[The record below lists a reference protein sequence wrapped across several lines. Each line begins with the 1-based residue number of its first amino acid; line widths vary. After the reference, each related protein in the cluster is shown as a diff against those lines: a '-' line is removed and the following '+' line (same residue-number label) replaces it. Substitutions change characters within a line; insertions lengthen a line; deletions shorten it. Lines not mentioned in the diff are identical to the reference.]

1 MTTMNKQHIIQT
13 LKITACAMTSFATL
27 AAAHAASIM
36 DRAAPQ
42 PAAPILAA
50 PLQINETPEPTRAPA
65 AQPAEE
71 ATLASAPVSA
81 DLDRIVAVVNSDV
94 ITEYEL
100 EQRVHTVAINL
111 RRQNI
116 QLPPMDALRQ
126 QVLERLI
133 TERAILQRAR
143 QTGIR
148 VDDQMVNASIE
159 QIARQNNLT
168 VDELSQKLL
177 ADGVTFS
184 AFRNE
189 IRDEITT
196 QRLRAREVDEKI
208 DIPESEVDA
217 YLAQQAGF
225 TGSDVMEYH
234 VAQILL
240 PVQTAAEDAQVRQT
254 ADSIADRARKGE
266 DFSQLAA
273 AYSRSNDALEGGDM
287 GWLAQQDIPAPFWE
301 AMRGHIDSGAV
312 YIARSQ
318 HAYHVVKLLAR
329 RNGVEAKLAG
339 GPVVRTH
346 ARHIL
351 MFVSDITP
359 EADVIRRLN
368 DIKHRVETGQA
379 DFATMARL
387 NSVDATAT
395 RGGDLG
401 WLQAGDTVPEFEAAM
416 NKLQPGQISD
426 PIKTNYGYHLIQIVE
441 RRTDKEGNPER
452 MRIAA
457 RQNLRQKKLAEATYN
472 WQRELRD
479 EAFVDIRDPALR
491 PRQ

>member
-1 MTTMNKQHIIQT
+1 MNKSF
-13 LKITACAMTSFATL
+13 LTSIRT
-27 AAAHAASIM
+27 AAAAAAALTAIAAHGASVM
-36 DRAAPQ
+36 DGAQ
-42 PAAPILAA
+42 PAQPAYTLPADA
-50 PLQINETPEPTRAPA
+50 SSAPA
-65 AQPAEE
+65 ADAQPAPNNEI
-71 ATLASAPVSA
+71 
-81 DLDRIVAVVNSDV
+81 DLDRIIAVVNNDI
-94 ITEYEL
+94 ITEHEL

-116 QLPPMDALRQ
+116 QLPPMEQLRA

-148 VDDQMVNASIE
+148 IDDQMVNASIE

-168 VDELSQKLL
+168 IDELRQRLL
-177 ADGVTFS
+177 ADGVTFA

-196 QRLRAREVDEKI
+196 QRLREREVDQKI

-217 YLAQQAGF
+217 YLAEQAGF
-225 TGSDVMEYH
+225 TGSDVTEYRISH
-234 VAQILL
+234 ILL
-240 PVQTAAEDAQVRQT
+240 PIDPGADDDQIREEAERVAE
-254 ADSIADRARKGE
+254 RARAGE
-266 DFSQLAA
+266 DFQTLVAS
-273 AYSRSNDALEGGDM
+273 YSRADDALSGGDL
-287 GWLAQQDIPAPFWE
+287 GWLKQPDIPAPFWE
-301 AMRGHIDSGAV
+301 AMQGNLASGSV
-312 YIARSQ
+312 YVAKSQ
-318 HAYHVVKLLAR
+318 HAYHVVKLTEK

-339 GPVVRTH
+339 GPVVQTH

-359 EADVIRRLN
+359 EADVLRRLN
-368 DIKHRVETGQA
+368 DIKSRVESGKA
-379 DFATMARL
+379 DFAAMARL

-416 NKLQPGQISD
+416 NSLQPGQISE
-426 PIKTNYGYHLIQIVE
+426 PIKTNYGYHIIQVLE
-441 RRTDKEGNPER
+441 RRTEKEGNPQR

-457 RQNLRQKKLAEATYN
+457 RQALRQKKLAEATYN

-479 EAFVDIRDPALR
+479 EAFVDIREPALR
-491 PRQ
+491 QP

>member
-1 MTTMNKQHIIQT
+1 MNNAI
-13 LKITACAMTSFATL
+13 LTSAR
-27 AAAHAASIM
+27 AAAAAAAFIAVAAHGASIM
-36 DRAAPQ
+36 DSATPAQQGYALQVDANPSTTAAATQ
-42 PAAPILAA
+42 PAPN
-50 PLQINETPEPTRAPA
+50 NEI
-65 AQPAEE
+65 
-71 ATLASAPVSA
+71 
-81 DLDRIVAVVNSDV
+81 DLDRIIAVVNNDI
-94 ITEYEL
+94 ITEHEL

-116 QLPPMDALRQ
+116 QLPPMEQLRA

-148 VDDQMVNASIE
+148 IDDQMVNASIE

-168 VDELSQKLL
+168 VDELRQRLL
-177 ADGVTFS
+177 ADGVTFA

-196 QRLRAREVDEKI
+196 QRLREREVDQKI
-208 DIPESEVDA
+208 EIPESEVDA
-217 YLAQQAGF
+217 YLAEQAGF
-225 TGSDVMEYH
+225 TGSDVTEYRISH
-234 VAQILL
+234 ILL
-240 PVQTAAEDAQVRQT
+240 PIDPGADEEQVREE
-254 ADSIADRARKGE
+254 AERIAERARAGE
-266 DFSQLAA
+266 DFQTLVAS
-273 AYSRSNDALEGGDM
+273 YSRADDALSGGDL
-287 GWLAQQDIPAPFWE
+287 GWLKQPDVPLPFWE
-301 AMRGHIDSGAV
+301 VMQANLASGSV
-312 YIARSQ
+312 YVAKSQ
-318 HAYHVVKLLAR
+318 HAYHVVKLTEK

-339 GPVVRTH
+339 GPVVQTH

-359 EADVIRRLN
+359 EADVLRRLN
-368 DIKHRVETGQA
+368 DIKSRVESGKA
-379 DFATMARL
+379 DFAAMARL

-416 NKLQPGQISD
+416 NALQPGQISE
-426 PIKTNYGYHLIQIVE
+426 PIKTNYGYHIIQVLE
-441 RRTDKEGNPER
+441 RRTEKEGNPQR

-457 RQNLRQKKLAEATYN
+457 RQALRQKKLAEATYN

-479 EAFVDIRDPALR
+479 EAFVDIREPALR
-491 PRQ
+491 QP